1 MFTYVSEQLGVSADQ
16 VKVIF
21 LLVISVP
28 LSLVFPHLPSSESSV
43 VPHLVAAL
51 PSVVFLTVILDNLRW
66 GLVQLVLDSVATW
79 FIVKWGV
86 KTKQGRSMP
95 WIVFVVV
102 MGHLTFNNVHTY
114 INGIN
119 PETIE
124 ITGSQMVL
132 CMKLI
137 SFAWSVY
144 DGQQPDAELDAT
156 QRSTKISDV
165 PGLIPFLGY
174 TLFFPSLLAG
184 PSFSYS
190 AYQAWT
196 SHALFKKESEADKQK
211 TWPKT
216 SRSIIPDGRRR
227 KAVKR
232 LVTGL
237 AYLAV
242 YSVYSWT
249 FAYDRMLEPTFRAK
263 LWYQRIGFMQLAGF
277 IARTKY
283 YAVWCIAESAYIMS
297 GLGFNPRTGHYDASR
312 NVRIRTIE
320 LAPNFKILLDSW
332 NINTNIWLRE
342 CIYKRVTK
350 KGKKPGFQSTQITFM
365 TSALWHGV
373 NPCYLMTF
381 VLGGFYQSI
390 GRLLRALVRPFFLPP
405 GSVPLPPKS
414 NKAPPAPAVAL
425 ATEKKTDKPA
435 PPPAKTPAPPQTPLK
450 WAYDIAGII
459 VTQLA
464 LNFAVAPFMLLSVRA
479 SWQAWKVVYFYGLAM
494 AVVPLLVFNLG
505 LAKTLKR
512 ALRKRDEKVAARAA
526 TEEEKKQLQWE
537 QRYEGERERKRLAR
551 MESGIPSI
559 APDVERMMEE
569 EQRQAE
575 SGSEGKKEL

>member
-1 MFTYVSEQLGVSADQ
+1 MFTYVSEQLGVSPDQ
-16 VKVIF
+16 IKVVF

-28 LSLVFPHLPSSESSV
+28 LSLVFPHLPSSDTSI

-51 PSVVFLTVILDNLRW
+51 PSIVFFTVILDNLRW
-66 GLVQLVLDSVATW
+66 GLVQLVMDSVATW
-79 FIVKWGV
+79 LIVKWGV
-86 KTKQGRSMP
+86 KTKQGRMMP
-95 WIVFVVV
+95 WIVFVVA
-102 MGHLTFNNVHTY
+102 MGHLTLNNINTFVHKVDRD
-114 INGIN
+114 N
-119 PETIE
+119 IE

-156 QRSTKISDV
+156 QRSTKISKV
-165 PGLIPFLGY
+165 PGIIPFLGY
-174 TLFFPSLLAG
+174 TLFFPSVLAG

-211 TWPKT
+211 TWPRT
-216 SRSIIPDGRRR
+216 SRSLIPDGRRR

-249 FAYDRMLEPTFRAK
+249 FAYDRMLEPTFLAK
-263 LWYQRIGFMQLAGF
+263 VWYQRIGFMQIAGF

-283 YAVWCIAESAYIMS
+283 YAVWCIAESAYILS

-405 GSVPLPPKS
+405 GSVPPPKS
-414 NKAPPAPAVAL
+414 FKTPTPAQNDP
-425 ATEKKTDKPA
+425 KTMKPA
-435 PPPAKTPAPPQTPLK
+435 QSSAPPAKTPPPPQTPLK
-450 WAYDIAGII
+450 WAYDVAGII

-479 SWQAWKVVYFYGLAM
+479 SWQAWRVVYFYGLAM
-494 AVVPLLVFNLG
+494 AALPLLVFNLG
-505 LAKTLKR
+505 LARHLKR
-512 ALRKRDEKVAARAA
+512 TLRRRDEKAAARAA
-526 TEEEKKQLQWE
+526 TEDEKKQLQWE

-569 EQRQAE
+569 EKRQAE
-575 SGSEGKKEL
+575 SPEGKKEL